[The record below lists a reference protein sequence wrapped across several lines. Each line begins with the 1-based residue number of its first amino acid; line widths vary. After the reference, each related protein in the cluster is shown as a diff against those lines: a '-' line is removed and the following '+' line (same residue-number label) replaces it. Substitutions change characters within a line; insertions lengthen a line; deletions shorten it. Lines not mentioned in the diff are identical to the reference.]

1 MKPAWRLAACALPG
15 LVVTAASLVADL
27 TPTLRDLP
35 AYFVPLRHHTARV
48 LRGEAGP
55 AWNPLVG
62 CGEPFFAN
70 PQSGLLYPPT
80 WLATV
85 LPAPRAVGVEVGFHL
100 ALLGLG
106 AGLLARRLGVLP
118 GVEVAAGWA
127 TSLAG
132 PMMDAAGVLNNLE
145 TLAWAPWL
153 WWAALGSRAWPVA
166 LFATL
171 AWLAAEPWL
180 AVAAAAVALVLAPR
194 RRTLAALVLAA
205 GLVAVQAV
213 PFAAWIQAGDRGA
226 GISPAEAARG
236 AVRVSEVAALVVPGM
251 PLPPRGDRFVA
262 HLALPFWVVLLGALA
277 ATRARGAARRLAMV
291 GLAAVALAIL
301 PGLPWL
307 RDGWAV
313 LSRGLVWF
321 PGRMLF
327 VAVVAL
333 VPAAATRVGEEWRW
347 WRPVASVTALV
358 LVVGVALG
366 GAPFELAVQA
376 TCAVAALGGPA
387 PAIAAL
393 LGSGSLGA
401 SQMLALEMTR
411 LTMPPLDPCLT
422 PRPPGDAR
430 VVAVAPSLEQ
440 LLWVEQDPLPRQR
453 ALGWGYLPL
462 LDARP
467 MARSY
472 APVRSRALMA
482 HLREVDR
489 GLANRWWLDAL
500 AAPLIISQRDL
511 PGFPRECRSPAGTLL
526 ANPTAWPEAW
536 VVTGLPAPGERP
548 IVCGSVR
555 TEATDTD
562 RTRWRCRV
570 EAERG
575 LLLLSRTPDPG
586 WRFEVDGRAVPC
598 SLGPGILHGVPVPT
612 GEHVVEARYRPPGLI
627 VGVGVSLLSLLGL
640 AGGVWRRW

>member
-1 MKPAWRLAACALPG
+1 MRPAWRLAACALPG
-15 LVVTAASLVADL
+15 LVVTAASLLGDL
-27 TPTLRDLP
+27 APTLRDLP

-48 LRGEAGP
+48 LRGDTSP

-70 PQSGLLYPPT
+70 PQSGLLYPPA

-85 LPAPRAVGVEVGFHL
+85 LPAPRAIGVEVGLHL

-127 TSLAG
+127 ASLAG

-145 TLAWAPWL
+145 TVAWVPWL
-153 WWAALGSRAWPVA
+153 WWAALGPRAWPVA
-166 LFATL
+166 LFASL

-180 AVAAAAVALVLAPR
+180 AVAAAAGALVLAPP
-194 RRTLAALVLAA
+194 RRTVAALALAA
-205 GLVAVQAV
+205 GLVAAQAV
-213 PFAAWIQAGDRGA
+213 PFAVWVRAGDRGG

-236 AVRVSEVAALVVPGM
+236 AVQVSEMAALVMPGL
-251 PLPPRGDRFVA
+251 PLSPRGDRFVA
-262 HLALPFWVVLLGALA
+262 HLALPFWVALLGGLA
-277 ATRARGAARRLAMV
+277 AARARGAARRLAVV
-291 GLAAVALAIL
+291 GWVATALAIL

-321 PGRMLF
+321 PGRLLF
-327 VAVVAL
+327 LAVVAL
-333 VPAAATRVGEEWRW
+333 VPAAATRVGQEWRW
-347 WRPVASVTALV
+347 WRPATAVAAVV
-358 LVVGVALG
+358 LVAGVILG
-366 GAPFELAVQA
+366 GATLELAVQA

-393 LGSGSLGA
+393 LGSGSLGP
-401 SQMLALEMTR
+401 SHLLALEMTG
-411 LTMPPLDPCLT
+411 LSLPPPDPCMAS
-422 PRPPGDAR
+422 RSPGHAR

-462 LDARP
+462 LDGRP

-472 APVRSRALMA
+472 APVRSRALVV
-482 HLREVDR
+482 HLREADR

-500 AAPLIISQRDL
+500 AAPWIVSQRDVS
-511 PGFPRECRSPAGTLL
+511 GFPRECRSPAGTLL

-536 VVTGLPAPGERP
+536 VVTGMPAPGERP

-555 TEATDTD
+555 TETSGPD

-586 WRFEVDGRAVPC
+586 WRFEIDGRAVPC
-598 SLGPGILHGVPVPT
+598 SLGPGILHGVPVPA

-640 AGGVWRRW
+640 AGGIWRRW